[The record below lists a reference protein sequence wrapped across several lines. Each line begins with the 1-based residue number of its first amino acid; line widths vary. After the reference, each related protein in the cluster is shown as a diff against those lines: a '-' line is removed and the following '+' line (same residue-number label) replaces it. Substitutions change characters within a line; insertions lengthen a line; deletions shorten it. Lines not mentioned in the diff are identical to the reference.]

1 MADVEWFY
9 NDLELNRILVRRGPI
24 KAETMFQA
32 NLIAAFGYVRLQAH
46 HMNNADDP
54 RPDSSVSVSRGTVD
68 AFVNLDDPDGGAM
81 AIAKFL
87 GIFSPYAFNGTGA
100 RPKDGSPKKRKR
112 LRKGYGRKK

>member
-1 MADVEWFY
+1 MARIEWY
-9 NDLELNRILVRRGPI
+9 YDDESLNEILVRRPGVR
-24 KAETMFQA
+24 AETLFHA
-32 NLIAAFGYVRLQAH
+32 NLIGAFAYLRLSAH
-46 HMNNADDP
+46 HQNNLDDP
-54 RPDSSVSVSRGTVD
+54 RPDSSVNVSRGTVD

-100 RPKDGSPKKRKR
+100 RPPEKKRKK